1 MKPTRAAWLFAAGL
15 AWLVL
20 RGILVNAFPA
30 LRAER
35 IAQDGGIWLLIPLL
49 SFVASLA
56 APVFFIS
63 FLRHHSFAG
72 RPVLRSLT
80 LFAVVASVLS
90 CGLVMV
96 SLGATAGVID
106 LGSGRTGVMDRWL
119 PAVIPFLFVVSIFL
133 FLFALARSSDLD
145 PGLRSAARVGAI
157 STSIPILMILA
168 WIGSSLFGVPAWY
181 PAFSQ
186 GLVAKLLSLSA
197 AAALFWFLES
207 FARRYDRDGD
217 VG

>member
-20 RGILVNAFPA
+20 RGILVNAIPA
-30 LRAER
+30 LRADR
-35 IAQDGGIWLLIPLL
+35 IAQEGGSWLLVPLL

-63 FLRHHSFAG
+63 FLRHHSFLG
-72 RPVLRSLT
+72 RPALRSAT
-80 LFAVVASVLS
+80 IFAVVASVLS
-90 CGLVMV
+90 CGLVMI
-96 SLGATAGVID
+96 SLVATAGVFN
-106 LGSGRTGVMDRWL
+106 LGSGGTGVMDRWL
-119 PAVIPFLFVVSIFL
+119 PAVIPLLFVVSIFL
-133 FLFALARSSDLD
+133 FLFALARSTDLN

-168 WIGSSLFGVPAWY
+168 WIGNSLFGIPAWY

-186 GLVAKLLSLSA
+186 GLVAKLLGLSA

-207 FARRYDRDGD
+207 FARRYGRDGD